1 MSILSHSFFPSG
13 RTVQD
18 SKFSLKIRLVN
29 FLYLHRNLL
38 SNIRSPS
45 ISLRHSLMDFQ
56 VQVINSFEVLR
67 DQAVT
72 LTAVHDNYLEL
83 AFKYQP
89 PKLEE

>member
-1 MSILSHSFFPSG
+1 
-13 RTVQD
+13 
-18 SKFSLKIRLVN
+18 
-29 FLYLHRNLL
+29 
-38 SNIRSPS
+38 
-45 ISLRHSLMDFQ
+45 MDFQ

-67 DQAVT
+67 DQAVK